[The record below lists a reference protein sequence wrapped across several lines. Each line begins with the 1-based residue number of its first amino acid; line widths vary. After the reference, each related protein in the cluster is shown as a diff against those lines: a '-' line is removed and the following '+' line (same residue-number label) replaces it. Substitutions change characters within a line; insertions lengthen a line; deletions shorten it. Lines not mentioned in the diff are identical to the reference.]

1 MGRQMK
7 RLTDTLNHFFQRAS
21 ASFLGL
27 AMILLTAITF
37 IQVIARYFLKISIG
51 GLEELPVY
59 LMVASVWLA
68 AALLTHENGHITLDI
83 LDMLVKNKK
92 SLALINCVLDAVV
105 AAALAAFDW
114 IMAGYMAEGMK
125 SGTISPGLKFPLWW
139 MTALTVVCV
148 TLMVIF
154 TIRNIAITLKEI
166 RHGNFN

>member
-92 SLALINCVLDAVV
+92 SLALI
-105 AAALAAFDW
+105 
-114 IMAGYMAEGMK
+114 MAGYMAEGMK

-166 RHGNFN
+166 RHRNFN